1 MEKLLYYIVTCSY
14 LLLPVAFFLLKNKPK
29 DIVPTTIGIYG
40 VFCFGFLLIFRDY
53 IPEYLQKYFQVA
65 YTFLEYFF
73 FAFIFWYN
81 IRNKSF
87 KSFMFVAS
95 VLFLLFQVFFI
106 TTFSFKRLDSIP
118 IGIETIFIFIYI
130 FLFFYEFSKNTKD
143 IFIYN
148 HFTFW
153 VAVGILLYLGGSFFF
168 YMLISNLEESD
179 VARFGNMTYIAE
191 IIKNLLF
198 AFSIFMY
205 KKHPVNKTHNHS
217 KNIPNLDMI

>member
-1 MEKLLYYIVTCSY
+1 VLPFTKKQAQGHSSNNYWYIWRVLFWFFAYFPRLYTRVSSKIFSGCLY
-14 LLLPVAFFLLKNKPK
+14 
-29 DIVPTTIGIYG
+29 
-40 VFCFGFLLIFRDY
+40 IFR
-53 IPEYLQKYFQVA
+53 IL
-65 YTFLEYFF
+65 L

-130 FLFFYEFSKNTKD
+130 FFFFYEFSKNTKD